1 LAAATA
7 DIGVATADLF
17 PRFSLPAMVGLQST
31 SLGSL
36 ISSSSRY
43 WSVGPVVNLA
53 LFDQGRI
60 RAGIEIS
67 EARRD
72 AVLAEYQQ
80 TVLAAFAEVENGLV
94 AFAKEQETRRILG
107 EAVSSSEKAV
117 TMSTGLFE
125 AGFTDFLNV
134 LQSERALYQSEDQ
147 LAQSEQRL
155 NLALVA
161 ICKALGG
168 GWRIENDKDPA
179 FKDSAGT

>member
-1 LAAATA
+1 
-7 DIGVATADLF
+7 
-17 PRFSLPAMVGLQST
+17 MVGLQST
-31 SLGSL
+31 SVGSL
-36 ISSSSRY
+36 ISSGSRY

-53 LFDQGRI
+53 LFDQGRV
-60 RAGIEIS
+60 RAGIDIAK
-67 EARRD
+67 ARRE

-94 AFAKEQETRRILG
+94 AFAREQDTRRILG

-168 GWRIENDKDPA
+168 GWQSEDEKVPA
-179 FKDSAGT
+179 AQIGAGT